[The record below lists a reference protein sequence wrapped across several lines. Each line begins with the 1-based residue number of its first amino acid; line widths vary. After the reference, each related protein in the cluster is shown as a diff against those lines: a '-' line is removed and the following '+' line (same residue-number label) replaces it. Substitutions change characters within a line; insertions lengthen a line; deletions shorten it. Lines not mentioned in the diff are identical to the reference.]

1 MFAARVS
8 GRRLAVQIGVFV
20 VVPVVWGVPV
30 PVVEVVQVVL
40 VRDHAM
46 TAAIAMDVVV
56 FGRIVRPV
64 PLGGVMGHGRST
76 PVETCR

>member
-1 MFAARVS
+1 
-8 GRRLAVQIGVFV
+8 
-20 VVPVVWGVPV
+20 
-30 PVVEVVQVVL
+30 
-40 VRDHAM
+40 M

-76 PVETCR
+76 PVEKCR